1 MPRVVS
7 CPRGYAQLDAG
18 RSSRLH
24 AASAR
29 SCMPPW
35 HMPRSVNCFDTH
47 GQRQEL
53 LTFEREHGHCNVP
66 QKYAHNPSLGAWVA
80 QQRRRYKH
88 GTLSGK
94 RILMMEQ
101 IGIEWS
107 LRRGA
112 EIQRVRAGVRAEE
125 KRKERAREEG
135 LCGRGVVRCQM
146 SVTCLRDSQVASC
159 SLAAAAGRISYWRPC
174 RAHRTVENAAALHTR
189 LVRNQLWWRHS
200 PTRHQGSSRRL
211 AYAVGATAARCWL
224 RAVIVALTS

>member
-1 MPRVVS
+1 M
-7 CPRGYAQLDAG
+7 LDA
-18 RSSRLH
+18 
-24 AASAR
+24 AR
-29 SCMPPW
+29 CCMRPW
-35 HMPRSVNCFDTH
+35 PMPRSGNSFDTW

-125 KRKERAREEG
+125 KRKHEQEKRGGREEG
-135 LCGRGVVRCQM
+135 L
-146 SVTCLRDSQVASC
+146 
-159 SLAAAAGRISYWRPC
+159 
-174 RAHRTVENAAALHTR
+174 
-189 LVRNQLWWRHS
+189 
-200 PTRHQGSSRRL
+200 
-211 AYAVGATAARCWL
+211 
-224 RAVIVALTS
+224 